1 MAIIVGD
8 NFNYQG
14 KKPNFT
20 RDSFAT
26 LALMAAVADS
36 IMDDGHIAYCQEDGK
51 TYKFVSTNEI
61 DATTGKWREF
71 GAVPVIDDTLKEDAL
86 AGHKIGPFSEGS
98 GLLKGAPL
106 KTLLTDLMADSVPT
120 PNVTAKVTDSDGNPF
135 KVSISKAWT
144 AQWRVT
150 INDLNNCKIQ
160 RYEIW
165 SVGVDA
171 SGTVVST
178 PVRSGYNTDTAYLSP
193 GDVMSNGIT
202 SSPNTPFTKTWFI
215 LQYTDAN
222 DVPRVVRFTDYI
234 HGHGMVYAYLMD
246 NPIQIT
252 NGSYALDESN
262 RTGGPFDTA
271 NRYDIYE
278 GDNEFVFNTT
288 TPKYITYM
296 NSDSNTQLLGLTIN
310 GVNYLERG
318 SLVSAPVSNSFALLI
333 NRCTIYQFPIP
344 VSSQSDIVLTVTY
357 QKVLDNI
364 DEGTSVT
371 IVNGG
376 TGVSEAEKAKW
387 NSKLNYVLNENA
399 EQVQFTAG

>member
-26 LALMAAVADS
+26 LALMATVADS

-51 TYKFVSTNEI
+51 TYKFVSTNEV

-71 GAVPVIDDTLKEDAL
+71 GAGQAVDDTLQEDAL

-98 GLLKGAPL
+98 GLMKGAPL
-106 KTLLTDLMADSVPT
+106 NTLLTDLMADTVPA
-120 PNVTAKVTDSDGNPF
+120 PNVTAKVTDADGNPF
-135 KVSISKAWT
+135 KVVIGKAWT
-144 AQWRVT
+144 AQWQVT
-150 INDLNNCKIQ
+150 INDLNNCKLQ

-165 SVGVDA
+165 SAAVDV
-171 SGTVVST
+171 SGTIVSDPART
-178 PVRSGYNTDTAYLSP
+178 GFNTQLETLGP
-193 GDVMSNGIT
+193 GSVMSNGIT
-202 SSPNTPFTKTWFI
+202 ASPTTAFTKTWFI

-222 DVPRVVRFTDYI
+222 DVPRVVRFTEYI
-234 HGHGMVYAYLMD
+234 HNHGQVYAYLMD
-246 NPIQIT
+246 DPIQVT
-252 NGSYALDESN
+252 NGSYAIDDSD
-262 RTGGPFDTA
+262 RTWGPFDTA

-296 NSDSNTQLLGLTIN
+296 NSDSNTQLLELTIN
-310 GVNYLERG
+310 GINYLERG
-318 SLVSAPVSNSFALLI
+318 SLISAPVSNSYALFA
-333 NRCTIYQFPIP
+333 NRCTVYQFPIP
-344 VSSQSDIVLTVTY
+344 VASQSDIVLTVKY

-387 NSKLNYVLNENA
+387 NSKLNYTVNEPA